1 MLRHWKENLE
11 HLISF
16 KISKLEY
23 IMCYNMLYRKCNCL
37 VSVVHLC
44 HILYLFFIDTLI
56 DPYKYP
62 NVLLENKFKVF
73 ILY

>member
-1 MLRHWKENLE
+1 MACMIAWLTFLHGLHKTFYLFMIIY
-11 HLISF
+11 LFMIFFSF
-16 KISKLEY
+16 
-23 IMCYNMLYRKCNCL
+23 
-37 VSVVHLC
+37 
-44 HILYLFFIDTLI
+44 LFFIDTLI